1 MKYYYYRHRARR
13 YRQFLSSAGR
23 VIAIDLFYFSSFN
36 KYFPPAEIKLLFSP
50 YSRDL
55 ILACRL
61 SNFKFLYF
69 QGRMSNLDLRG
80 FFIFP
85 LNLLSRESV
94 EIVDRVVPSIA
105 RGNFIVARLER
116 GRKTKDKVKS
126 RLIVATKIKRI
137 TCGKKEE
144 RKSSWRRINKFQ
156 LKVWSV
162 HAFLKENQSAVKI
175 LSDTRCVVQI
185 FLIDRAENQRV
196 VEFKKKKTVAIVG

>member
-69 QGRMSNLDLRG
+69 QGRMSNLDLRE

-116 GRKTKDKVKS
+116 RFENKRQSKKS
-126 RLIVATKIKRI
+126 FNRCNENIKWV

-156 LKVWSV
+156 LKV
-162 HAFLKENQSAVKI
+162 
-175 LSDTRCVVQI
+175 
-185 FLIDRAENQRV
+185 
-196 VEFKKKKTVAIVG
+196 